1 MSDKNHG
8 LFQDSSRK
16 DQHPQSQA
24 KKNNP
29 GKERDNIV
37 FRDEK
42 NRLRRKLLV
51 EEAKYWALRINE
63 RVSYTQLR
71 KFYSEALALKSR
83 MEEKVR
89 DKVKKLGDE
98 KGKEEGFKEM
108 EALIGMLIS
117 KANYS
122 KIKSKYNK
130 WNNTYE
136 NEELFKFINACVTDI
151 HSEQDFNDF
160 VLFFEAVLGFF
171 PRKN

>member
-1 MSDKNHG
+1 MSDKNLG
-8 LFQDSSRK
+8 LFQGSDQK
-16 DQHPQSQA
+16 EQHPRGPQM
-24 KKNNP
+24 KKNP
-29 GKERDNIV
+29 GKEPGKVV
-37 FRDEK
+37 FRDDQ
-42 NRLRRKLLV
+42 NRLRRELLV
-51 EEAKYWALRINE
+51 EDAQEWAHRIAK

-89 DKVKKLGDE
+89 DK
-98 KGKEEGFKEM
+98 GKEEGFKEM

-122 KIKSKYNK
+122 KIKSRYYAGDKI
-130 WNNTYE
+130 YE
-136 NEELFKFINACVTDI
+136 NEELFNFIYACVTAV

>member
-1 MSDKNHG
+1 MSDKNLG
-8 LFQDSSRK
+8 LFQGSDHK
-16 DQHPQSQA
+16 DQHPRDQQQ
-24 KKNNP
+24 KKNP
-29 GKERDNIV
+29 EKEPDKIV
-37 FRDEK
+37 FRDDQ
-42 NRLRRKLLV
+42 NRLRRDLLV
-51 EEAKYWALRINE
+51 KDAQKWADRIAK

-89 DKVKKLGDE
+89 DK
-98 KGKEEGFKEM
+98 GKEEGFKEM

-122 KIKSKYNK
+122 KIKSRFLKDKKKYQ
-130 WNNTYE
+130 
-136 NEELFKFINACVTDI
+136 NEELFNFINACVNAI

-160 VLFFEAVLGFF
+160 VLFFEAVLGFY

>member
-8 LFQDSSRK
+8 LFQGSG
-16 DQHPQSQA
+16 QQE
-24 KKNNP
+24 P
-29 GKERDNIV
+29 GKVV
-37 FRDEK
+37 FRDDQ
-42 NRLRRKLLV
+42 NRLRRDLLV
-51 EEAKYWALRINE
+51 KDAQDWADKIAE
-63 RVSYTQLR
+63 HVSYTQLR

-83 MEEKVR
+83 LEEKVK
-89 DKVKKLGDE
+89 DKVKELGDK
-98 KGKEEGFKEM
+98 KGKEEGFKES

-122 KIKSKYNK
+122 KIKSKFLKDKKKYQ
-130 WNNTYE
+130 
-136 NEELFKFINACVTDI
+136 NEELFNFIYACVTAV